1 MLRLVKL
8 DSCSGEGRAYLK
20 HALLCEQGVKVGW
33 ILPQVK
39 VCAGR
44 VKPEDAENFFPG

>member
-8 DSCSGEGRAYLK
+8 DSCSGEGRAYLN
-20 HALLCEQGVKVGW
+20 HALFGEQGIDVRWSWPK
-33 ILPQVK
+33 VK

-44 VKPEDAENFFPG
+44 VNPDDTENFFLG